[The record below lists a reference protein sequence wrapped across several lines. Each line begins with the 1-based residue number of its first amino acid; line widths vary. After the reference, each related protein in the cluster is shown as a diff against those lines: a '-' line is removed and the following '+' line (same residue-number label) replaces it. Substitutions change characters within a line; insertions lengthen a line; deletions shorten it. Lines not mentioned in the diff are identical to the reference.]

1 MKPIRR
7 LQHPLIL
14 QFVFWM
20 TLISLWESLIKFECV
35 PRFLLPSP
43 TDLIIA
49 FNENPDYFISGFK
62 QTFRN
67 STFGFFMSTIIGFSI
82 GSLLTISSLL
92 NRFFFPIA
100 HFFQTLPII
109 AIAPLL
115 VIYFG
120 FGDATVQAA
129 SMIVSLFPM
138 VANTVVGLNSVPKE
152 YIELFRY
159 AHASMLNTL
168 IYLRIGF
175 GLPVIFSGLK
185 ISSGLAVIGAIAGE
199 FVAGGGLGQIIDVAK
214 TQLRVDQVFVALLL
228 LSLIGLFYLSTI
240 QVIEYFIKKWRPF
253 FPLE

>member
-138 VANTVVGLNSVPKE
+138 V
-152 YIELFRY
+152 
-159 AHASMLNTL
+159 L